1 MKYQSQIDETTY
13 QIEIN
18 EDGSIVVDGEPVS
31 ASLLQVGALG
41 LYSLLVDSESTELVV
56 EETQRGYRVML
67 GSRTFDVNVAD
78 ERELRL
84 AGGRADL
91 IETGADLTIK
101 APIPGLVIRVM
112 VGVGDQVEAKQP
124 LVILEAMKMENE
136 LRAPRAGIITDVR
149 VKAGESVEQGAGLL
163 VLS

>member
-1 MKYQSQIDETTY
+1 
-13 QIEIN
+13 
-18 EDGSIVVDGEPVS
+18 
-31 ASLLQVGALG
+31 
-41 LYSLLVDSESTELVV
+41 
-56 EETQRGYRVML
+56 ML